1 MEVFSYLEISRME
14 TKIIKP
20 WWAKTIQWVALIS
33 YLYVALYYFMFLPK
47 YLNTGWTEGFIYI
60 LVAIGFTLLFISAN
74 LKLKKIE
81 QDVSQFEK
89 PKYLFDGYSMTGWA
103 FASVHF
109 IAILLLPSSVNFVYY
124 YVLGL
129 LGYLLLS
136 QGNIAGVYVLVLFY
150 LFSISY
156 YKRIPEQHILLNYTV
171 LLTKITIMIYMG
183 TFAYIDARNRW
194 NL

>member
-1 MEVFSYLEISRME
+1 ME

-33 YLYVALYYFMFLPK
+33 YLFVALYYFAFLPK
-47 YLNTGWTEGFIYI
+47 YLSIGWMEGFIYI

-124 YVLGL
+124 YLLGL
-129 LGYLLLS
+129 IGYLLLS
-136 QGNIAGVYVLVLFY
+136 QGYIAGAYVLVAFY

-156 YKRIPEQHILLNYTV
+156 YKRNPDQHNILNFIV
-171 LLTKITIMIYMG
+171 FLTKITIMFYMG
-183 TFAYIDARNRW
+183 TFVYIDAKNRW